1 MKLKKIVLVLLS
13 AVLLP
18 SFAMAGCGKQ
28 VNVDASAATLDGKE
42 ISMGTANFM
51 AQYQAVL
58 MDSSLLSYYGED
70 MWEKDSGDG
79 TTMTE
84 SVKESVMEEL
94 QEYYLL
100 DAHAADYGV
109 TLTDE
114 EKQAITSA
122 AAQFMADNSEDAAKA
137 MGATQETVEEML
149 RLRKIQ
155 TKMRAAIE
163 AEIDTEVSEK
173 ECKQKTF
180 SYVMFDKSA
189 SADTQTDDTQTDDTD
204 DEETENAEKAAKEK
218 AEAFLESIANDLS
231 VAAEK
236 EGYTVQTCSYGEG
249 DLKED
254 ENTTSMSQ
262 EVLKAADKL
271 KEGQFSKTVAESDS
285 AYYVLHMDSTDD
297 KKAAETKKE
306 SILSQRRTEK
316 YNEVLEGY
324 KDKSKWEI
332 NKDEWDKVNFDELYT
347 VKQAQTT
354 TDDGS
359 AADTTAGTEPAP
371 ADTTAGTEPTPADTT
386 AGTEDAPADTTAGTE
401 SAPADTTTD
410 PAANTT
416 AE

>member
-13 AVLLP
+13 AILLP
-18 SFAMAGCGKQ
+18 TFAMAGCRKQ
-28 VNVDASAATLDGKE
+28 VNADASAATLDGKE

-51 AQYQAVL
+51 AQYQAVM
-58 MDSSLLSYYGED
+58 MDSSLLAYYGED

-84 SVKESVMEEL
+84 SVKKSVMEDL

-100 DAHAADYGV
+100 DAHVADYEV

-122 AAQFMADNSEDAAKA
+122 ATQFMADNGEAAAKA

-149 RLRKIQ
+149 RLRKVQ

-163 AEIDTEVSEK
+163 AGIDTEVSEK

-180 SYVMFDKSA
+180 SYVMFDKSP
-189 SADTQTDDTQTDDTD
+189 SANTQTDDDTQTDDTD
-204 DEETENAEKAAKEK
+204 DTETEDAKKAAKEK

-249 DLKED
+249 DLKKD
-254 ENTTSMSQ
+254 ENTTSMDQS
-262 EVLKAADKL
+262 VLKEADKL
-271 KEGQFSKTVAESDS
+271 KEGQFSDTVAESDS

-324 KDKSKWEI
+324 KDKCKWEI
-332 NKDEWDKVNFDELYT
+332 NEAEWDKVNFDELYT
-347 VKQAQTT
+347 VKQAETT
-354 TDDGS
+354 ADDG
-359 AADTTAGTEPAP
+359 AADTTTGTESAP
-371 ADTTAGTEPTPADTT
+371 ADTTAGTETPPADTT
-386 AGTEDAPADTTAGTE
+386 AGTENPPADTTANTE
-401 SAPADTTTD
+401 NTTTD
-410 PAANTT
+410 PATT
-416 AE
+416 QQ